1 MFYPAKPTTQIKE
14 ELTFIKDKKCCEQ
27 ERKYYT
33 QKLFTKFMR
42 KSQTQPYYGYV
53 CEGAIVLTTDQEV
66 YDKLRIPDCKRYW
79 FTDNYIYS
87 LETLGI
93 KLCENSKLCSNIK
106 NAMLFSSMKEQGSTD
121 TSEGG
126 EYTLLLIYSEKDFN
140 RFEELFL
147 TVFQHHIDEN
157 KIDVEG
163 PFYKEVPLL
172 HVEFSRN
179 NECMKLESDGYFCDI
194 FDMRIMGGLHLE
206 LDNLAPTNPNSE
218 EEHTL

>member
-1 MFYPAKPTTQIKE
+1 MFYPTKPTTQIKE

-27 ERKYYT
+27 ERKDYT

-53 CEGAIVLTTDQEV
+53 CEGAIVLTTDPEV
-66 YDKLRIPDCKRYW
+66 EDKLRIPDCRRYC

-87 LETLGI
+87 FEALGI
-93 KLCENSKLCSNIK
+93 KLCENSQLCSNIK
-106 NAMLFSSMKEQGSTD
+106 NAMLFSSMKEQGPTD
-121 TSEGG
+121 RSVGG
-126 EYTLLLIYSEKDFN
+126 KYTLLLIYSEKYYN
-140 RFEELFL
+140 RFEELFP

-157 KIDVEG
+157 KIDEEG

-179 NECMKLESDGYFCDI
+179 NECVKLESDGYFCDI
-194 FDMRIMGGLHLE
+194 FDMRIKGGLYLE